1 VRLRLGRRGVRL
13 NWGIVLPVLAGVALA
28 TGTGMVVCS
37 IVAVAY
43 ADGAA
48 AAFAVP
54 GLASLALG
62 GAGLHAGR
70 RMASGPLRAR
80 DGFFAVTAAWL
91 LAAVLGAVA
100 FLLAGT
106 FDRPGDALF
115 ESMSGFTGCG
125 ATLLPKVEAEP
136 HAVLLW
142 RSLSH
147 WIGGVG
153 IVLLVVAI
161 APATGLAS
169 QRVFFAESSG
179 PMTDRLTPRIAGTAK
194 IIWGIYL
201 TWSLLGIVA
210 YLIAGMGPFDAVN
223 HSFATVATGGFST
236 RTASIGA
243 FDSLSIELVAMGI
256 MVLSGINLAFYWRAI
271 TGRELWPQLA
281 EVRAYLGIL
290 AIGITVVTA
299 SVLIAGDIERFD
311 AALRASA
318 FSVISLAT
326 STAFVTADFDAWN
339 DLARLT
345 ILGLTFVGACA
356 GSTSGGLKVV
366 RIMLLGKT
374 AAQEIQRQL
383 QPKAMQVLRMRG
395 RVFSEDV
402 RRTVLGL
409 FLLWIAVWAAGT
421 LAMTAAGLDLI
432 SAATG
437 SAATLNL
444 AGAGLNELGASENFE
459 AVSPGGRWILSA
471 LMLIGRL
478 EIFTVLA
485 LLTPAFWRRHWA

>member
-1 VRLRLGRRGVRL
+1 MKLGLGRRGIRL
-13 NWGIVLPVLAGVALA
+13 NWGIVVPVLAGVGLA
-28 TGTGMVVCS
+28 TGTGMLICC
-37 IVAVAY
+37 AVALSY
-43 ADGAA
+43 SDGAA
-48 AAFAVP
+48 EAFAIP
-54 GLASLALG
+54 GVLAVALG
-62 GAGLHAGR
+62 AAGLRAGR
-70 RMASGPLRAR
+70 RILSGPLRAR
-80 DGFFAVTAAWL
+80 DGFFAVTAAWV
-91 LAAVLGAVA
+91 LAATTGAVP
-100 FLLAGT
+100 FLLSGT

-136 HAVLLW
+136 HAVLMW

-153 IVLLVVAI
+153 IVLLVVVI

-179 PMTDRLTPRIAGTAK
+179 PMTDRLTPRIAETAK

-201 TWSLLGIVA
+201 ALSLLGIA
-210 YLIAGMGPFDAVN
+210 GYLIAGMGPFDAVN

-236 RTASIGA
+236 RTASMGA
-243 FDSLSIELVAMGI
+243 FDSLPIELVAMGL
-256 MVLSGINLAFYWRAI
+256 MLLSGVNLAFYWRAV

-281 EVRAYLGIL
+281 EVRAFGLIIL
-290 AIGITVVTA
+290 AGITLVTS
-299 SVLIAGDIERFD
+299 SVLIAGDIENFGE
-311 AALRASA
+311 ALRASA

-326 STAFVTADFDAWN
+326 SSAFITADFDAWN
-339 DLARLT
+339 DVARLT
-345 ILGLTFVGACA
+345 IMGLTFIGACA

-374 AAQEIQRQL
+374 AVQEIQRQL
-383 QPKAMQVLRMRG
+383 QPKAVQVLRMRG

-409 FLLWIAVWAAGT
+409 FLLWITVWVVGT
-421 LAMTAAGLDLI
+421 VVMTAVGLDLV

-437 SAATLNL
+437 TAAALNL

-459 AVSPGGRWILSA
+459 AVPAGGRWVLSA

-478 EIFTVLA
+478 EVFTVLA